1 MHETVRRLLRGDAS
15 LAQLAAHHGNRLCHA
30 LGNESDYN
38 DDGIDV
44 FAEDWDT
51 LVILDAC
58 RYDCFADQSTLD
70 GTLETRISRASA
82 TREWVRANFGGR
94 TLHDVVYVSA
104 NPNYRTVADEIGAEV
119 HAYVDVWQDDY
130 LEADGNVVP
139 PEAVTE
145 CALDAAERFP
155 NKRLLVHYVQ
165 PHYPFLGPMG
175 REEFDPSKTLK
186 EISRNADFTDDR
198 LDEAYR
204 ENLDLVL
211 METERLL
218 DELSGK
224 TVVSADHG
232 ELLGERLSPIPLRA
246 YGHPNGV
253 YVEELVEVPW
263 LVRTEGERK
272 QIVSEPPAERS
283 DNEVDDRTLEERL
296 RNLGYVT

>member
-15 LAQLAAHHGNRLCHA
+15 LAQLVAHHGNRLCHA
-30 LGNESDYN
+30 LANESGYN
-38 DDGIDV
+38 DGGVDV
-44 FAEDWDT
+44 FAEDWDS

-70 GTLETRISRASA
+70 GALETRISRASA

-104 NPNYRTVADEIGAEV
+104 NPNYRKVADDIGAEV

-165 PHYPFLGPMG
+165 PHYPFLGPTG
-175 REEFDPSKTLK
+175 RGEFDPTKTLN

-211 METERLL
+211 VETERLL

-263 LVRTEGERK
+263 LVRTDGERK
-272 QIVSEPPAERS
+272 RIVAEPPAERA
-283 DNEVDDRTLEERL
+283 NTVDQQAVDERL